1 MAKQQAGAAG
11 PGRLA
16 SMEPLR
22 SSEFRKL
29 LSATTL
35 QFLSMPL
42 QFLTLTFFIQ
52 DRFPDQSVLFVSIV
66 FGVRGIALL
75 TMSFVGGAIADRFQ
89 RRRVLL
95 GAESLNFVTTIY
107 LGTMMILMPL
117 GDATIV
123 LILLGV
129 FMASTAMAIDQP
141 ARNAS
146 IPSVVRMH
154 EMPAAIGLNMLV
166 SWIAFPA
173 ILPFAGWVN
182 ETFDPARVYLGSALI
197 WVAIIPI
204 IASLKY
210 ESRGDPNAKAGMVRE
225 IRAGLSYSLRN
236 TAIFAV
242 MSMVVVLH
250 VVGMPGPGQLGPLWM
265 TDVLDLSRA
274 QFGLMGMTWG
284 LGAVIGSV
292 MLTLRPGLARR
303 GSTLCFAVVMFAVCA
318 IVFAHSRFIPA
329 TALANAGLG
338 AAMAMS
344 MVTAQTLL
352 QYFASEEMRGRVMG
366 LMPLVMGMSMLGA
379 LPVGITAQ
387 QTSLEV
393 VLPTLAWAMLAIAAT
408 VIILRPELRRSS
420 GGSGARAVSSNQVKP
435 A

>member
-1 MAKQQAGAAG
+1 MQ
-11 PGRLA
+11 
-16 SMEPLR
+16 PLR
-22 SSEFRKL
+22 SAEFRKL
-29 LSATTL
+29 LFATTL

-52 DRFPDQSVLFVSIV
+52 DRFPDESVLFVSIV
-66 FGVRGIALL
+66 FGTRGAALL
-75 TMSFVGGAIADRFQ
+75 TMSFIGGAIADRFQ

-95 GAESLNFVTTIY
+95 GAESLNMATTIY
-107 LGTMMILMPL
+107 LGIMMITMPL
-117 GDATIV
+117 GDATIA

-129 FMASTAMAIDQP
+129 FMSSTAMAIDQP
-141 ARNAS
+141 ARSAS
-146 IPSVVRMH
+146 IPSVVSMH

-173 ILPFAGWVN
+173 IVPFAGWVN
-182 ETFDPARVYLGSALI
+182 GAFDPARVYLGSALV

-210 ESRGDPNAKAGMVRE
+210 ESRGDPNAKAGMLRE
-225 IRAGLSYSLRN
+225 IRAGLSYSMRD

-265 TDVLDLSRA
+265 TEVLDLSRA
-274 QFGLMGMTWG
+274 QFGIMGMTWG
-284 LGAVIGSV
+284 LGAVTGSV
-292 MLTLRPGLARR
+292 LMTLNPGRARR
-303 GSTLCFAVVMFAVCA
+303 GASLCFAVTMFAVCA
-318 IVFAHSRFIPA
+318 IVFAHSRFIPL
-329 TALANAGLG
+329 TAISNFGLG

-366 LMPLVMGMSMLGA
+366 LMPLVMGMSMLAA
-379 LPVGITAQ
+379 LPVGVTAQ
-387 QTSLEV
+387 RTSLEF
-393 VLPTLAWAMLAIAAT
+393 VLPTLAWTMLTLAAT
-408 VIILRPELRRSS
+408 LIILRPELRRSS
-420 GGSGARAVSSNQVKP
+420 GGSGPRTVSPTHVEP

>member
-1 MAKQQAGAAG
+1 
-11 PGRLA
+11 
-16 SMEPLR
+16 MEPLR
-22 SSEFRKL
+22 SVEFRKL
-29 LSATTL
+29 LVATTL

-52 DRFPDQSVLFVSIV
+52 DRFPDSSVLFVSIV
-66 FGVRGIALL
+66 FGTRGAALL
-75 TMSFVGGAIADRFQ
+75 SMSFVGGAIADRFQ
-89 RRRVLL
+89 RRKVLL
-95 GAESLNFVTTIY
+95 GAESLNMATTVY
-107 LGTMMILMPL
+107 LGLMMIFMPF

-129 FMASTAMAIDQP
+129 FVASTCMAIDQP
-141 ARNAS
+141 ARSAS
-146 IPSVVRMH
+146 IPSVVGMH

-182 ETFDPARVYLGSALI
+182 GTFDPAHVYLGSALV
-197 WVAIIPI
+197 WVASIPI
-204 IASLKY
+204 VASLKY
-210 ESRGDPNAKAGMVRE
+210 ESRGDPNAKAGMLKE
-225 IRAGLSYSLRN
+225 IRAGISYSMRN
-236 TAIFAV
+236 SAIFAV

-265 TDVLDLSRA
+265 TEVLELSRA
-274 QFGLMGMTWG
+274 QFGLIGMTWG
-284 LGAVIGSV
+284 LGAVCGSIV
-292 MLTLRPGLARR
+292 MTLNPGLARK
-303 GSTLCFAVVMFAVCA
+303 GATLCFTVTMFAVCA

-329 TALANAGLG
+329 TAIANFGLG
-338 AAMAMS
+338 SAMAMS

-366 LMPLVMGMSMLGA
+366 LLPLVMGMSMLSA

-387 QTSLEV
+387 RTSLEF
-393 VLPTLAWAMLAIAAT
+393 VLPTLAWTMLVIAAT
-408 VIILRPELRRSS
+408 VVITRPELRRSS
-420 GGSGARAVSSNQVKP
+420 GGSGSRTVGSNQVKP